1 MVGRS
6 KGIEATR
13 FCAALIFFT
22 CALAWAAGGKK
33 SNLAYHLELARPL
46 SRFEPDQIA
55 LLEKLNRADR
65 AHLGRLKY
73 VIVPNQWDLGQL
85 AYSPMPLMVPSLTDQ
100 RKALVVELGAQ
111 VFGAYESGL
120 LVRWGP
126 VSSGGSTHKTPSGH
140 YNLNWNAR
148 IHRSSENEDW
158 VMPWYFNFASDRGF
172 GVHQYD
178 LPGRPA
184 SHGCVRMLERDA
196 KWVFAWGEGW
206 TLDPESRDVVVY
218 GTPVLVIGSYDF
230 KKRQPW
236 LKPAWWGT
244 GVTLPDDEVESPR

>member
-6 KGIEATR
+6 KGIEVTR
-13 FCAALIFFT
+13 FCAALIFVT
-22 CALAWAAGGKK
+22 CALSWAAGGKK
-33 SNLAYHLELARPL
+33 SSLTYHLEPARPL
-46 SRFEPDQIA
+46 SRFEPEQIA

-65 AHLGRLKY
+65 AHHRRLKY

-100 RKALVVELGAQ
+100 RKALVVELAGQ

-158 VMPWYFNFASDRGF
+158 VMPW
-172 GVHQYD
+172 
-178 LPGRPA
+178 
-184 SHGCVRMLERDA
+184 
-196 KWVFAWGEGW
+196 
-206 TLDPESRDVVVY
+206 
-218 GTPVLVIGSYDF
+218 
-230 KKRQPW
+230 
-236 LKPAWWGT
+236 
-244 GVTLPDDEVESPR
+244 